1 MLERFSLFQVQSID
15 EAESKLEEGGDA
27 TLSSEQQLPGMLE
40 QLLRKLATIMG

>member
-15 EAESKLEEGGDA
+15 EAESKLEGGDA